1 VANDLIHLMQSL
13 FVPVAERFREVSW
26 RPATDVYQTRYGWL
40 LKFDLAGVRPDDI
53 RLEVSGRRLSVSG
66 FRRDCFREEECCFY
80 RMEIAYSHFERTI
93 DLPCSLE
100 SARITTEYQYG
111 MLLVRIQTE
120 AEL

>member
-1 VANDLIHLMQSL
+1 MANDLIRLMQSL

-26 RPATDVYQTRYGWL
+26 RPAVDVYQTRRGWL

-53 RLEVSGRRLSVSG
+53 RLTADGRRLSVSG
-66 FRRDCFREEECCFY
+66 VRRDCFREDDCCFH
-80 RMEIAYSHFERTI
+80 RMEIAYSPFERTLE
-93 DLPCSLE
+93 LPCNLE

-111 MLLVRIQTE
+111 MLLVRIETE

>member
-1 VANDLIHLMQSL
+1 VATDLIHLMQLL

-40 LKFDLAGVRPDDI
+40 LKLDLAGVRPDDI
-53 RLEVSGRRLSVSG
+53 HLRVSGRRLIVSG

-93 DLPCSLE
+93 DLPCNLE